1 MRWFLDMS
9 VRAKLLTG
17 FGLVIALLVIT
28 AGTAS
33 YVISDMRESQRE
45 VIEDDYLVAT
55 NLLEV
60 KAVQNRLR
68 AEFLDMSLK
77 TRRLD
82 QEALERDIRATRP
95 QVEKLLAKIAQL
107 RAGDERFLARLDELK
122 QAIEAYSQVR
132 DRQIALIY
140 DGRVAESRE
149 MSVGEQEARYEKMRN
164 VANELSRDALENAR
178 TAAAASEALAQ
189 RSVRLITGIGLIAIL
204 AAIAIALLLNN
215 IIVGPLQEV
224 SSAARRIAAGDL
236 GVSMPPSARRDELGD
251 LSRVFDEMAQSLR
264 RTISDVTEGVGVLAS
279 AASEITASSTQVAAG
294 SAQAAVA
301 VSETTTTVEEV
312 KQTAHVSA
320 QKARYVSDTA
330 QKSVQFSQGGRKTVE
345 ESIEG
350 MRHIQ
355 QQMEQI
361 ARSIVKLSEQSQAI
375 GDIIAT
381 VNDLAEQSNLLA
393 VNAAIEAAKA
403 GDQGKGFGVVAQ
415 EIRSLAEQS
424 KQGTAQVRSLLGEI
438 QKATHGA
445 VLATEQGTKA
455 VEAGTRLAGQLGE
468 SIRQLGD
475 SISEASQAATQIAAS
490 AQQQLAGMDQVAL
503 AMQNINQASNQNVA
517 STRQAESAAQN
528 LHELGVRLKSLV
540 ARYVV

>member
-77 TRRLD
+77 TRRPD

-330 QKSVQFSQGGRKTVE
+330 QKSVQFSQGGRRTVE